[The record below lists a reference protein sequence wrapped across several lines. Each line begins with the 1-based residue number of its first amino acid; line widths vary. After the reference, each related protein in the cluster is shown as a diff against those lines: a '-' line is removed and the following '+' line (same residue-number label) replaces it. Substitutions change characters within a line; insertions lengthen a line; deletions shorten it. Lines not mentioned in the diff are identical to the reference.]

1 MQKEDS
7 IKRFIRNI
15 RRRRIQEGMSLAELE
30 KHSGVPL
37 WMLEELERGT
47 LPKEMMVTDA
57 LRLANVFHCRPMSC
71 FNRGTIQRQEFLS

>member
-47 LPKEMMVTDA
+47 LPKKMMVTDA
-57 LRLANVFHCRPMSC
+57 LRLANVFHCRTHEL
-71 FNRGTIQRQEFLS
+71 FQ